1 MSWYLAIRDSEFT
14 TDTPKGHV
22 CIDPEPQTQ
31 LLTCQQAGCVGQ
43 FRAVARPLAWL
54 APRQPCPRLR
64 QRGGRG
70 DQTAPRP
77 WQMDHEAGHG
87 WPEVSVEVL
96 DMLEYAEDAE
106 REDQVVIA
114 EGLTIPLSE
123 LEVRFSRS
131 SGPGG
136 QHVNRSETRV
146 ELLFDILRSP
156 SLTEDQRLR
165 LMERLGSHVDAEGV
179 LRVVSSETRSQFEN
193 RALAIARFKALLA
206 SALRRRKRRI
216 PTRPT
221 EASRA
226 QRLTT
231 KRQRAGVK
239 RMRRRV
245 GDSDDLP

>member
-1 MSWYLAIRDSEFT
+1 
-14 TDTPKGHV
+14 
-22 CIDPEPQTQ
+22 
-31 LLTCQQAGCVGQ
+31 
-43 FRAVARPLAWL
+43 
-54 APRQPCPRLR
+54 
-64 QRGGRG
+64 
-70 DQTAPRP
+70 
-77 WQMDHEAGHG
+77 
-87 WPEVSVEVL
+87 
-96 DMLEYAEDAE
+96 MLEYAEDAE

-226 QRLTT
+226 QRLTA

-239 RMRRRV
+239 RMRRQV
-245 GDSDDLP
+245 DDSDDLP